1 VKGCIEA
8 HFLNFARNTN
18 RHLIASKYVPK
29 REEPMTDRKHTN
41 RRDFFQNVSAGAAGM
56 AFASVLSTLNAAA
69 MASPQQPDYYDKM
82 DMSKL
87 GNVVREP
94 NVVQF
99 KPWKSIHETI
109 TSPMITAWGS
119 GDIPESRLAIGFAYI
134 TKPDTLGGST
144 HSHEDH
150 DQWIFLIGG
159 DGKNFLEFDA
169 DAEMLLGDKVHK
181 VDYSC
186 YFFIPK
192 GTPHCPL
199 VIKRVGKPIVFID
212 ARISE

>member
-1 VKGCIEA
+1 MAENKKI
-8 HFLNFARNTN
+8 
-18 RHLIASKYVPK
+18 
-29 REEPMTDRKHTN
+29 N
-41 RRDFFQNVSAGAAGM
+41 RRDFIQNVSTGAAGI
-56 AFASVLSTLNAAA
+56 AFASLLSTL
-69 MASPQQPDYYDKM
+69 ASSSPALAQQPDYYKKM

-87 GNVVREP
+87 GNKLREP
-94 NVVQF
+94 NVVEF
-99 KPWKSIHETI
+99 KPWKSIHDTI

-119 GDIPESRLAIGFAYI
+119 GDIPESKLAIGFAYI
-134 TKPDTLGGST
+134 TQPDTLGGST
-144 HSHEDH
+144 HSHDDH

-169 DAEMLLGDKVHK
+169 DCEMLLGDKVRK
-181 VDYSC
+181 INYSC

-212 ARISE
+212 ARVNG

>member
-1 VKGCIEA
+1 MD
-8 HFLNFARNTN
+8 
-18 RHLIASKYVPK
+18 PK
-29 REEPMTDRKHTN
+29 KRTN
-41 RRDFFQNVSAGAAGM
+41 RRDFFQDVSAGAAGM
-56 AFASVLSTLNAAA
+56 AFAGVLSTLNAAA
-69 MASPQQPDYYDKM
+69 LASPQKPDYYDKM

-94 NVVQF
+94 NVVEF
-99 KPWKSIHETI
+99 KPWKSMHASI
-109 TSPMITAWGS
+109 TSPMITAWGA
-119 GDIPESRLAIGFAYI
+119 GDIPQSKLAIGFAYI
-134 TKPDTLGGST
+134 TTPESLGGAT
-144 HSHEDH
+144 HTHEDH

-159 DGKNFLEFDA
+159 NGRNFLEFDA
-169 DAEMLLGDKVHK
+169 EAEMLLGDTVRK

-212 ARISE
+212 ARVNE

>member
-1 VKGCIEA
+1 MSDK
-8 HFLNFARNTN
+8 
-18 RHLIASKYVPK
+18 KQ
-29 REEPMTDRKHTN
+29 MN
-41 RRDFFQNVSAGAAGM
+41 RRDFIQNVSTGAAGI
-56 AFASVLSTLNAAA
+56 AFAGALSTLTSSVPAYAQN
-69 MASPQQPDYYDKM
+69 PDYYEKM

-94 NVVQF
+94 GVVEF
-99 KPWKSIHETI
+99 KPWKSIHDTI
-109 TSPMITAWGS
+109 KTPMITAWGS
-119 GDIPESRLAIGFAYI
+119 GDIPESKLAIGFAYI
-134 TKPDTLGGST
+134 TEPDTLGGNT

-159 DGKNFLEFDA
+159 GKNFLEFDA
-169 DAEMLLGDKVHK
+169 DCEMMLGDKVRK
-181 VDYSC
+181 IDYSC

-212 ARISE
+212 ARVNE

>member
-1 VKGCIEA
+1 MAYK
-8 HFLNFARNTN
+8 
-18 RHLIASKYVPK
+18 KQ
-29 REEPMTDRKHTN
+29 TDRRN
-41 RRDFFQNVSAGAAGM
+41 FFQDLSAGAAGV

-69 MASPQQPDYYDKM
+69 MAGPQKPTYMDKM
-82 DMSKL
+82 PRNL

-94 NVVQF
+94 NVVEF
-99 KPWKSIHETI
+99 KPWKSMHASIK
-109 TSPMITAWGS
+109 SPMITAWGA
-119 GDIPESRLAIGFAYI
+119 GDIPESKLAIGFAYI
-134 TKPDTLGGST
+134 TTPETLGGDT

-169 DAEMLLGDKVHK
+169 EAEMFLGDKVRK

-199 VIKRVGKPIVFID
+199 VITRVGKPIVFID
-212 ARISE
+212 ARVNP